1 MYKIFPFFV
10 AYCPKKIVLTA
21 FQFPK
26 ERVCQV
32 QSFAVL
38 CKDWKNHSSVYTY
51 LSFQRK
57 SCSKDSCDNFLLY
70 LCIIWDQRSKVFNSW
85 QTFKGCP
92 PRNMLGLFRFA
103 EYLALW
109 SMISVLSTDT
119 FNPNQRQTSEK
130 ICTGSWRCSSFSK
143 HRQVSSA
150 KISSKRHYFSF
161 GSWLVPQTTLLAA

>member
-1 MYKIFPFFV
+1 MYWQPSSF
-10 AYCPKKIVLTA
+10 L
-21 FQFPK
+21 

-32 QSFAVL
+32 QTFAVL

-109 SMISVLSTDT
+109 SIISVLSTDT

-130 ICTGSWRCSSFSK
+130 ICTVRWRCSSSSEQ
-143 HRQVSSA
+143 REVSSA
-150 KISSKRHYFSF
+150 KKV
-161 GSWLVPQTTLLAA
+161 WVKTLFLLWILTCRFEEIFVYSNS